1 VFSNGIVNAFMDDPT
16 VRLIGALVV
25 LDFVLG
31 TLAALK
37 AGTFR
42 LSYFA
47 DVFRNDVLGK
57 VLPYYALWGALHVS
71 GIDWSVGGF
80 DVVEESTGAIVI
92 GALGGSVLNSLRDMG
107 LLGNTTDTL
116 AGPDPES
123 NGPPSDSSG
132 GE

>member
-1 VFSNGIVNAFMDDPT
+1 MFSNGIVNAFVDDPT
-16 VRLIGALVV
+16 VRLIGVLVL

-37 AGTFR
+37 SGTFR

-107 LLGNTTDTL
+107 LLGNTPDAV

-132 GE
+132 GQ